1 MNFLAHH
8 HLDRARGDPWF
19 AAGVAVPDLWPRFRR
34 RGRPDGRLEPLRVA
48 PGVEG
53 GDPEATALAAG
64 LARHDEVDR
73 AFHGCAAFRAWRR
86 AAAARAEPLVG
97 RSARAGLLA
106 HVGVELV
113 LDRWLLVRDAALG
126 GDLYA
131 LLEQVP
137 PAALE
142 RALLAL
148 GVDARGFAGTFE
160 GFVAARHLLAWTAPE
175 AVAEALART
184 VALLGRPG
192 PGAGALGGFVADV
205 EAALARGPARPE
217 AVADWVFVP
226 A

>member
-8 HLDRARGDPWF
+8 HLDRSRGDPWY

-34 RGRPDGRLEPLRVA
+34 RGRPGARLEPLRVA
-48 PGVEG
+48 PGEG
-53 GDPEATALAAG
+53 DAPAAARLRAG
-64 LARHDEVDR
+64 LARHEEVDR
-73 AFHGCAAFRAWRR
+73 AFHGCAAFLAWRR

-113 LDRWLLVRDAALG
+113 LDRWLLLRDPALG
-126 GDLYA
+126 PGLYA

-142 RALLAL
+142 RALVDL
-148 GVDARGFAGTFE
+148 GVDAAGFAAAFE
-160 GFVAARHLLAWTAPE
+160 GFVAARHLLAWTDPA

-192 PGAGALGGFVADV
+192 PPAGDLRGFVADV
-205 EAALARGPARPE
+205 EAAIARGPARPE
-217 AVADWVFVP
+217 AVAEWVFVP